1 MSVQDIRFCQH
12 FVEHG
17 NAVEAYKQ
25 AKYHNSGAAY
35 HTVGKAASLL
45 VKKGKIRLYLRE
57 LKREAADVARL
68 SASKVMQ
75 GLGRQAFADR
85 RGVFGPD
92 GEMLPPHLW
101 PAELGALIA
110 GLDVEDLEEWVE
122 ANKCKV
128 KIGNKW
134 KVRFERS
141 GEAKRI
147 LAEVFGLVKGEAEG
161 EDKNPTL
168 TPAEELKLLH
178 KLYEQAEAEKG
189 QQ

>member
-101 PAELGALIA
+101 PVELGSLIA
-110 GLDVEDLEEWVE
+110 GLDVEDLEEWDDVK
-122 ANKCKV
+122 KCKV

-161 EDKNPTL
+161 QEKTE
-168 TPAEELKLLH
+168 PATDAERVAMILKLFQDAQEGEG
-178 KLYEQAEAEKG
+178 K
-189 QQ
+189 